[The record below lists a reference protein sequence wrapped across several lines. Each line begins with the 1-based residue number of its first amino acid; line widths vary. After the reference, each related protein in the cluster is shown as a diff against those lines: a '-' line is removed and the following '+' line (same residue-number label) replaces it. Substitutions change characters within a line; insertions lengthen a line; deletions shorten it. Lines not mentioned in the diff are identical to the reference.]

1 MTDPSSDP
9 SSSETPSSS
18 ERPPEPATP
27 SEPTTP
33 SEPGTPAQS
42 EAWTEPS
49 PTHVPMSG
57 VPAYEASDVPPSE
70 AVPAWAPP
78 EPPHPATP
86 ISSVVRAAVLVA
98 LGIGIL
104 GAAVGWFWAEIAPR
118 LQVIKSD
125 RGFLYADAE
134 PEQPIAGDG
143 LFLFIGVGLG
153 ILLAVLVWV
162 LLRRYRGAAM
172 LVALSVGSLVGA
184 ALAFWVGHKIG
195 VSQFNAVRNSAPIG
209 AQLSAPVTL
218 RVTDL
223 NFDKSWWPNGVVAAQ
238 ALAAAFT
245 YTALSGFSAYDDL
258 GRHRSSRVIEY
269 QPGGDLG

>member
-1 MTDPSSDP
+1 MFC
-9 SSSETPSSS
+9 
-18 ERPPEPATP
+18 
-27 SEPTTP
+27 
-33 SEPGTPAQS
+33 
-42 EAWTEPS
+42 
-49 PTHVPMSG
+49 
-57 VPAYEASDVPPSE
+57 
-70 AVPAWAPP
+70 
-78 EPPHPATP
+78 
-86 ISSVVRAAVLVA
+86 IVRAAVLVA
-98 LGIGIL
+98 LGVGAL
-104 GAAVGWFWAEIAPR
+104 GAAVGWLWAEIAPR

-143 LFLFIGVGLG
+143 LFLFLGVALG

-172 LVALSVGSLVGA
+172 LLALSVGSLVGA

-218 RVTDL
+218 RVTEL

-245 YTALSGFSAYDDL
+245 YTALAGFSAYDDL
-258 GRHRSSRVIEY
+258 GRHSSTQAVEY
-269 QPGGDLG
+269 QPGEELG